1 MLSEEGHEVEIVDNG
16 EDVLEKLQSENYDV
30 ILADIKMPVMSGINI
45 YEHLHRV
52 AKPLVSRVVF
62 ITADVMSEDTM
73 AFLSGAKASY
83 IAKPFDTE
91 RLIKDINSMLTQR
104 T

>member
-1 MLSEEGHEVEIVDNG
+1 MDNG

-30 ILADIKMPVMSGINI
+30 ILVDIKMPVMSGIDI
-45 YEHLHRV
+45 YEHLHGV

-62 ITADVMSEDTM
+62 IAADVMSEDTM
-73 AFLSGAKASY
+73 AFLSRAQGRY